1 MEGTVITMP
10 AVALRGL
17 TVFPAMMIH
26 FDINRKRSVAAVEK
40 AMVSDQKVFL
50 VTQRQPEVV
59 EPGLPDLY
67 QVGTIALVKQMVK
80 LPGGNIRVMVE
91 GLKRAELLDLDSED
105 PMLMAR
111 IEELEMQEEEDLDP
125 IAREA
130 MCRILKEKLEEYG
143 ADFTKLAKEVIP
155 PMLLIKDLDQLM
167 DQIMIQLPW
176 EYHERQEMLEAL
188 YTSQRYEILMHHL
201 INEIE
206 VGRVKR
212 EFQGKVKASI
222 DKTRGIIFSLGTDAD
237 HSRGAGRGQPI
248 RRGG

>member
-59 EPGLPDLY
+59 EPGLSDLY

-91 GLKRAELLDLDSED
+91 GQDQQAIEASARRIAEMIDN
-105 PMLMAR
+105 R
-111 IEELEMQEEEDLDP
+111 IIHPTL
-125 IAREA
+125 
-130 MCRILKEKLEEYG
+130 
-143 ADFTKLAKEVIP
+143 
-155 PMLLIKDLDQLM
+155 
-167 DQIMIQLPW
+167 
-176 EYHERQEMLEAL
+176 
-188 YTSQRYEILMHHL
+188 
-201 INEIE
+201 
-206 VGRVKR
+206 
-212 EFQGKVKASI
+212 
-222 DKTRGIIFSLGTDAD
+222 
-237 HSRGAGRGQPI
+237 
-248 RRGG
+248 

>member
-91 GLKRAELLDLDSED
+91 GLKRAELLDLEGED

-130 MCRILKEKLEEYG
+130 MPDPEGKTGGVWRRFCQIGQRSDSAY
-143 ADFTKLAKEVIP
+143 AS
-155 PMLLIKDLDQLM
+155 DQRSGPV
-167 DQIMIQLPW
+167 DGPD
-176 EYHERQEMLEAL
+176 HDPA
-188 YTSQRYEILMHHL
+188 S
-201 INEIE
+201 
-206 VGRVKR
+206 VGV
-212 EFQGKVKASI
+212 S
-222 DKTRGIIFSLGTDAD
+222 
-237 HSRGAGRGQPI
+237 
-248 RRGG
+248 

>member
-91 GLKRAELLDLDSED
+91 GLKRAELLDLDRED

-111 IEELEMQEEEDLDP
+111 IEELEAEIAALTADMHDP
-125 IAREA
+125 AFYQRDAAAIAA
-130 MCRILKEKLEEYG
+130 HG
-143 ADFTKLAKEVIP
+143 ASLQAT
-155 PMLLIKDLDQLM
+155 Q
-167 DQIMIQLPW
+167 
-176 EYHERQEMLEAL
+176 EAL
-188 YTSQRYEILMHHL
+188 
-201 INEIE
+201 
-206 VGRVKR
+206 
-212 EFQGKVKASI
+212 
-222 DKTRGIIFSLGTDAD
+222 DAAYLRWTELD
-237 HSRGAGRGQPI
+237 A
-248 RRGG
+248 

>member
-40 AMVSDQKVFL
+40 AMVSDQKIFL

-91 GLKRAELLDLDSED
+91 GLKRAELLDCL
-105 PMLMAR
+105 
-111 IEELEMQEEEDLDP
+111 
-125 IAREA
+125 
-130 MCRILKEKLEEYG
+130 
-143 ADFTKLAKEVIP
+143 
-155 PMLLIKDLDQLM
+155 
-167 DQIMIQLPW
+167 
-176 EYHERQEMLEAL
+176 L
-188 YTSQRYEILMHHL
+188 YTS
-201 INEIE
+201 
-206 VGRVKR
+206 
-212 EFQGKVKASI
+212 
-222 DKTRGIIFSLGTDAD
+222 DAAD
-237 HSRGAGRGQPI
+237 E
-248 RRGG
+248 

>member
-105 PMLMAR
+105 PMLMVR
-111 IEELEMQEEEDLDP
+111 IEELELQEEEDLDP

-130 MCRILKEKLEEYG
+130 MCLDSEGKTGGVWRRFYQAG
-143 ADFTKLAKEVIP
+143 QRSDSANASDQRSGSADGPDHDPA
-155 PMLLIKDLDQLM
+155 
-167 DQIMIQLPW
+167 
-176 EYHERQEMLEAL
+176 
-188 YTSQRYEILMHHL
+188 S
-201 INEIE
+201 
-206 VGRVKR
+206 VGV
-212 EFQGKVKASI
+212 S
-222 DKTRGIIFSLGTDAD
+222 
-237 HSRGAGRGQPI
+237 
-248 RRGG
+248 